1 MTENGRLFVNVAAS
15 YGRSLVALVC
25 GLFTGRWI
33 LMALGQSDYGLYG
46 VIGGLTIF
54 IDFFNMLLADAV
66 ARFYGVAV
74 GRAAV
79 AQDSAAALEDCRRW
93 FNVALLLHTLLP
105 LTLMAVG
112 YPLGVWAVRHWFEVP
127 PDRVEACVWVFRFL
141 CVSCFVSM
149 VNAPFRALFIA
160 KQRLAELNLYTF
172 LQTVANF
179 CFVLWMVTRPPD
191 YGPWLV
197 PFAAWIMVIRVL
209 PELAMVL
216 RAACAF
222 PECRL
227 RPRWL
232 WDAARARAL
241 CAFAGWSVF
250 GALGDLLRL
259 QGIAILINKCYGSI
273 ANAAFSVANTVNFHC
288 GNLAAALI
296 SAFTPA
302 IANAR
307 GAEDLT
313 HMRDLAYRT
322 SKVAPLLTLLF
333 LLPLALELPQVLRLW
348 LGDPPPAAAGL
359 AYCVFAAT
367 LIDKLAV
374 GHLLAVQA
382 NGRIARYQFFTG
394 VAYCLTLPLAAAFA
408 LLGWGLY
415 SVGVALIIGS
425 AVCSAGRVWMAR
437 GLVRMSARYWLGRI
451 LLPLTLVTLAAAAVG
466 FLPHLWLGPTFW
478 RLCLTVLCAEAA
490 LLPLSWF
497 LLTPS
502 ERAYLR
508 TTLRRLLNKKTNR

>member
-112 YPLGVWAVRHWFEVP
+112 YPLGVWAVTHWLEVP
-127 PDRVEACVWVFRFL
+127 PDRLEACVWVFRFL

-227 RPRWL
+227 RLGTLCLRGQTRMNLVFVEKLPVCVRIVDALRSAGQPAQRVQLALEALNITPRNGHL
-232 WDAARARAL
+232 GHPLD
-241 CAFAGWSVF
+241 
-250 GALGDLLRL
+250 GALGAADQVVLR
-259 QGIAILINKCYGSI
+259 
-273 ANAAFSVANTVNFHC
+273 
-288 GNLAAALI
+288 
-296 SAFTPA
+296 
-302 IANAR
+302 
-307 GAEDLT
+307 AEDL
-313 HMRDLAYRT
+313 
-322 SKVAPLLTLLF
+322 
-333 LLPLALELPQVLRLW
+333 LPELQH
-348 LGDPPPAAAGL
+348 PP
-359 AYCVFAAT
+359 
-367 LIDKLAV
+367 
-374 GHLLAVQA
+374 
-382 NGRIARYQFFTG
+382 R
-394 VAYCLTLPLAAAFA
+394 
-408 LLGWGLY
+408 
-415 SVGVALIIGS
+415 IGS
-425 AVCSAGRVWMAR
+425 GRRRIPLVPHGLQYLTVDIPAVEPGHIEGRLHPGR
-437 GLVRMSARYWLGRI
+437 GLRHAAQFAEDARAEEPVDKTHGR
-451 LLPLTLVTLAAAAVG
+451 LHLPG
-466 FLPHLWLGPTFW
+466 
-478 RLCLTVLCAEAA
+478 C
-490 LLPLSWF
+490 
-497 LLTPS
+497 
-502 ERAYLR
+502 
-508 TTLRRLLNKKTNR
+508 RLLHPAFGMPLGISIHEERVQGQHAVNRMGGIPG